1 MINIILVR
9 YRINKIFYESTS
21 QIYPILPI
29 EIDKNHAEKLHK
41 SCNARFTYSK

>member
-9 YRINKIFYESTS
+9 HHINKIFCESIL
-21 QIYPILPI
+21 QMKPILPI
-29 EIDKNHAEKLHK
+29 ETDKNHAEKLHK